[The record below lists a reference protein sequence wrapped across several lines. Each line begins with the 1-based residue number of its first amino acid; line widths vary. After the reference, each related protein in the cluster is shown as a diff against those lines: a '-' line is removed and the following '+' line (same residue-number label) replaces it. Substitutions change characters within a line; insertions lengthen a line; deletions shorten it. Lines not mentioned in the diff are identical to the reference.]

1 MKLVLR
7 ADPALTC
14 AVCNTDAFGDLICCE
29 GCGVLGHE
37 ACLSEV
43 GACPGSEC
51 EVQRA
56 PAFVPE
62 RARRR
67 RLPWVQGLAVVTL
80 LALGAVAAHVASGW
94 PSPDEV
100 RQLRLIE
107 ACKAFK
113 ERRARWPT
121 DIDELSLIYVERRAR
136 QTPRGGAYQLTHSEG
151 SLLLVWPDGEGG
163 WAAREVR

>member
-67 RLPWVQGLAVVTL
+67 RLPWVQGLAKFCKHVFHVPQTL
-80 LALGAVAAHVASGW
+80 HGVCHTTGGLSLPWYPRMAAHKG
-94 PSPDEV
+94 
-100 RQLRLIE
+100 
-107 ACKAFK
+107 
-113 ERRARWPT
+113 
-121 DIDELSLIYVERRAR
+121 
-136 QTPRGGAYQLTHSEG
+136 
-151 SLLLVWPDGEGG
+151 
-163 WAAREVR
+163 